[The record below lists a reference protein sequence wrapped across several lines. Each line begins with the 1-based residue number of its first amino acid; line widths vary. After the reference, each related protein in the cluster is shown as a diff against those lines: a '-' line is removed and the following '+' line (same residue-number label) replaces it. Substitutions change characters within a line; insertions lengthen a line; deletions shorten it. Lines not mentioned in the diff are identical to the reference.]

1 MKTNKSYSKRIRVTR
16 NGKLMARRPGQ
27 DHYNALESGREKL
40 SKGGQQR
47 LNVTTAIMRRFLP
60 GNGGK
65 KMGTRP
71 IVADA
76 SSAAAESAS

>member
-16 NGKLMARRPGQ
+16 NGKLVARRPGQ
-27 DHYNALESGREKL
+27 DHYNALESGREKHQ
-40 SKGGQQR
+40 KGGMQR

-65 KMGTRP
+65 HLGSRN
-71 IVADA
+71 V
-76 SSAAAESAS
+76 SAADVSTAAEAAK